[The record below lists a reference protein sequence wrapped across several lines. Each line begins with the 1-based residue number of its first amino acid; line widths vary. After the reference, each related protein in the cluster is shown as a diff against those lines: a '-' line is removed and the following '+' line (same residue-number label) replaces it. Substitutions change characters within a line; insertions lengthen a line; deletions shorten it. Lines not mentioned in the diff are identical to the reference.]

1 MNVAIIQ
8 ARCGSAR
15 LPNKIF
21 LELNN
26 EPILLKVVNRIKK
39 SKYVDKVVVA
49 TTCNIEDN
57 KINIFCQNNNIECY
71 RGDERDL
78 LNRYYFLTKLI
89 GAKNIIRLT
98 CDCPFIDVKELDN
111 MIKLFNFIS
120 IDPNK
125 KTTRATYIYNTNEV
139 DFQSIYP
146 EGSDIEICN
155 MEALS
160 FIWEKEKEM
169 REHATGCL
177 RLKKDKYQD
186 DVHIQFYD
194 FLLNDETWKHDFTN
208 LRLSIDDLN
217 DYNLA
222 KFIFE
227 HFKENENFS
236 FKDIL
241 SFLDLDIHY
250 KEFERLTSDNKKLQ
264 TGQKLYKKA
273 KEIIPGGTQ
282 LLSKRPEMFLPENWP
297 SYYSKVEGIVVTD
310 LDGNK
315 YLDMGINGIGSCI
328 LGASDKDINDA
339 VIECVNRGSMSTLN
353 HPNEVYLTQKLI
365 DLHPWANMARYTR
378 TSGEACSVA
387 VRIAR
392 AYSKKDT
399 IAFCGYHGWHDWYLS
414 TNIKNSG
421 LDKHLISGLSTIGV
435 PSVLEGTIYPFSYNK
450 IDELEKILLEQSVGC
465 IIMEPMRSEFPK
477 DNFLQKVRTLATQH
491 KCVLIFDEVTSG
503 FRMTNGGLHKYFDI
517 NPDMVV
523 FGKAVSNGFPM
534 GIVLGKKE
542 IMEKAQ
548 ETFISSTYWTEGIG
562 FTAALATIN
571 KFVEINAAQNIKEKG
586 EYFQLELKKII
597 EKHNMNIT
605 VGGLPCISTFTFN
618 YEEPLAVK
626 TLFIQEMLKKGYLS
640 TVALY
645 MTYAHTKSQLD
656 DYLKEIENFIKKYKS
671 DIESNNIEQ
680 YLEGPICHAG
690 FKRVN

>member
-1 MNVAIIQ
+1 
-8 ARCGSAR
+8 
-15 LPNKIF
+15 
-21 LELNN
+21 
-26 EPILLKVVNRIKK
+26 
-39 SKYVDKVVVA
+39 
-49 TTCNIEDN
+49 
-57 KINIFCQNNNIECY
+57 
-71 RGDERDL
+71 
-78 LNRYYFLTKLI
+78 
-89 GAKNIIRLT
+89 
-98 CDCPFIDVKELDN
+98 
-111 MIKLFNFIS
+111 
-120 IDPNK
+120 
-125 KTTRATYIYNTNEV
+125 
-139 DFQSIYP
+139 
-146 EGSDIEICN
+146 
-155 MEALS
+155 
-160 FIWEKEKEM
+160 
-169 REHATGCL
+169 
-177 RLKKDKYQD
+177 
-186 DVHIQFYD
+186 
-194 FLLNDETWKHDFTN
+194 
-208 LRLSIDDLN
+208 
-217 DYNLA
+217 
-222 KFIFE
+222 
-227 HFKENENFS
+227 
-236 FKDIL
+236 
-241 SFLDLDIHY
+241 
-250 KEFERLTSDNKKLQ
+250 
-264 TGQKLYKKA
+264 
-273 KEIIPGGTQ
+273 
-282 LLSKRPEMFLPENWP
+282 
-297 SYYSKVEGIVVTD
+297 
-310 LDGNK
+310 
-315 YLDMGINGIGSCI
+315 
-328 LGASDKDINDA
+328 
-339 VIECVNRGSMSTLN
+339 
-353 HPNEVYLTQKLI
+353 
-365 DLHPWANMARYTR
+365 
-378 TSGEACSVA
+378 

-645 MTYAHTKSQLD
+645 MTYAHTKIQLD